1 MPGSEHGQELVFQE
15 KRLEME
21 QVVGEVRLG
30 GKVGWRSRHDACR
43 KSLSVMLLG
52 CEVDFGSG
60 DCGMGS
66 RDAEMPWNRL
76 RLELMSLTA

>member
-21 QVVGEVRLG
+21 QVVGEVGLA
-30 GKVGWRSRHDACR
+30 GKVGWGSRDDACR
-43 KSLSVMLLG
+43 QSLSVVLLG
-52 CEVDFGSG
+52 CEVEFGSG

-66 RDAEMPWNRL
+66 RDAELPPNRL
-76 RLELMSLTA
+76 RLELMSVMA